1 MSIESFRLSEKEKDQ
16 LVKLKRVTGLKNWNV
31 LCRWAFCL
39 SIRETTAPAL
49 VQIVS
54 DSTVEMTWK
63 TFGSPYPDI
72 YAALLRQRLLKD
84 GIPLTSENLQAQFRL
99 HLNRGLNYLTSDTDL
114 RSIRALIG
122 FTQSA

>member
-16 LVKLKRVTGLKNWNV
+16 LIKLKRVTGLKNWNV

-39 SIRETTAPAL
+39 SIREITAPAL

-72 YAALLRQRLLKD
+72 YTALLRQRLLKD

-99 HLNRGLNYLTSDTDL
+99 HLNRGLNYLTSDTKL
-114 RSIRALIG
+114 RSVRALID
-122 FTQSA
+122 FTQ